1 MMINANYN
9 PNWVS
14 PPGKTI
20 KDILVKNSMSAE
32 LFAQSLNQDLISINE
47 LLIGSKPIT
56 NEIAEKLTLIIGSS
70 REFWLRRQQQ
80 YDASI
85 KDLNNTPTNQPLF
98 SWLKSLPT
106 SEMVKHKWIENLHS
120 NIERAYAC
128 LDFFN
133 VDNVE
138 EWNSK
143 HQLLLAESTFRK
155 SSKFSQDFFA
165 TVTWLR
171 KGELI
176 SNSIHTKPWSEN
188 LFKDKLNDIRTLT
201 REENPEV
208 FLPQLIQI
216 CADCGV
222 ALSIVKSIEGCR
234 ASGATRFIN
243 PTKAM
248 MILSF
253 RYLTDDQFWF
263 TFFHEAGHLLLH
275 KNKLIVEGYEDEKIE
290 QEANEFAENI
300 LIPSQNLQE
309 LLKLGNHH
317 NDIIRFARKIGI
329 SRGVVVGQLQK
340 RGLISFQ
347 KFNNLKFRFKWEGI
361 SASL

>member
-1 MMINANYN
+1 MMANTNYN

-20 KDILVKNSMSAE
+20 KSILANNSISTDS
-32 LFAQSLNQDLISINE
+32 FAQSLNQDLISINE
-47 LLIGSKPIT
+47 LLLGKRPIT

-70 REFWLRRQQQ
+70 KEFWLRRQHQ
-80 YDASI
+80 YEESI
-85 KDLNNTPTNQPLF
+85 KDLNSAATNQPLL
-98 SWLKSLPT
+98 SWLKSLPIT
-106 SEMVKHKWIENLHS
+106 EMIKHKWIENLYS
-120 NIERAYAC
+120 NIEKAYAC

-133 VDNVE
+133 VDNIE

-143 HQLLLAESTFRK
+143 HQLLLAQSTFRK

-176 SNSIHTKPWSEN
+176 SNSIQTKPWSES
-188 LFKDKLNDIRTLT
+188 LFREKLDEIRALT
-201 REENPEV
+201 RVESPYL
-208 FLPQLIQI
+208 FLPQLIQC
-216 CADCGV
+216 CAECGV

-234 ASGATRFIN
+234 ASGATRFIS

-275 KNKLIVEGYEDEKIE
+275 KDRLVIEGYEDEKIE

-300 LIPSQNLQE
+300 LIPRESMPE
-309 LLKLGNHH
+309 LLKLGSKHQ
-317 NDIIRFARKIGI
+317 DIIRFARKIGV
-329 SRGVVVGQLQK
+329 SRGVIVGQLQK

-361 SASL
+361 GTNL